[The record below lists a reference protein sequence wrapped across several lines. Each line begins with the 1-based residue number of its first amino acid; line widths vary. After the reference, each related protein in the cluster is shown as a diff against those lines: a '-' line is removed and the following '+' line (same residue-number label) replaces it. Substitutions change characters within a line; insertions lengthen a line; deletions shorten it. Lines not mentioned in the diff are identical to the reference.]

1 MNLIVLKYKLITD
14 NQEHMMNNLSRMLQS
29 LMINKEKNKKK
40 KKTFLLLIQII
51 DNNHLQ
57 IKILLIYK
65 IKIMSK

>member
-1 MNLIVLKYKLITD
+1 
-14 NQEHMMNNLSRMLQS
+14 MLQS
-29 LMINKEKNKKK
+29 LMINKEKNIKK

>member
-1 MNLIVLKYKLITD
+1 
-14 NQEHMMNNLSRMLQS
+14 MNNLSRMLQS

-40 KKTFLLLIQII
+40 KKTFLLFIQII
-51 DNNHLQ
+51 DKNHLQ